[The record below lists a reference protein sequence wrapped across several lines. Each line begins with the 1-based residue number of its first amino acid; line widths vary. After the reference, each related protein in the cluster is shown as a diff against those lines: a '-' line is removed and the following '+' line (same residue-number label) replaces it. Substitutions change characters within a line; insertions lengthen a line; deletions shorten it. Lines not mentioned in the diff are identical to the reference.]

1 VVKKKPKIGEVYEI
15 QTPMGLAYVQYTH
28 YHPSMGELVR
38 VLPGL
43 YVERPDAGSLV
54 QQKELYFVFYVLDDA
69 LRKGQAQIVSNE
81 PVPQWARPFPV
92 MRHSTFDNSWLIG
105 DGYEGMALE
114 NIRRMLKVR
123 DLTPE
128 QKKLSISVTRPHVAM
143 VKALARRW
151 TPERAEEFRRL
162 DTLEAEAREK
172 AKKGLGESK
181 PDFLDHYL
189 YFPKKPDAQK
199 AAARLREKGWT
210 VEVKKGG
217 DGENW
222 LTLAKQPAPI
232 EEDIEE
238 IREELERLADDLGG
252 EYDGWGAAV

>member
-1 VVKKKPKIGEVYEI
+1 
-15 QTPMGLAYVQYTH
+15 M
-28 YHPSMGELVR
+28 SR
-38 VLPGL
+38 
-43 YVERPDAGSLV
+43 
-54 QQKELYFVFYVLDDA
+54 
-69 LRKGQAQIVSNE
+69 
-81 PVPQWARPFPV
+81 
-92 MRHSTFDNSWLIG
+92 
-105 DGYEGMALE
+105 E
-114 NIRRMLKVR
+114 NMRRMLKVR

-128 QKKLSISVTRPHVAM
+128 QKRLSISVIRPHVAM
-143 VKALARRW
+143 VKELARGW
-151 TPERAEEFRRL
+151 TPERAEEFSRL
-162 DTLEAEAREK
+162 DALQSSSRKKAEQS
-172 AKKGLGESK
+172 LGQTRTE
-181 PDFLDHYL
+181 FLDHYL
-189 YFPKKPDAQK
+189 YFPKKSDAQK